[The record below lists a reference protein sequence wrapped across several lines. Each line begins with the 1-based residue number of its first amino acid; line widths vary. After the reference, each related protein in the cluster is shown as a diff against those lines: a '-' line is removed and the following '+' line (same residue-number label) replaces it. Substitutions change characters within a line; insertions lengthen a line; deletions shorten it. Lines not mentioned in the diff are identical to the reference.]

1 MENTIQTTN
10 GDDATKPTSTQK
22 GRVAKRNKWV
32 QLQNKRILIVEDE
45 AMQALHLA
53 VMIEELGAQVV
64 GIATSV
70 QAALAELAVT
80 SFDCVTLD
88 LNLHGFFSLG
98 IVKGLRDMD
107 IPFIICT
114 AYGDIVSDFPDAPVL
129 QKPITEEAL
138 AEALSQAMKGR

>member
-1 MENTIQTTN
+1 MEHTIQTTN
-10 GDDATKPTSTQK
+10 GDDETKRTSTQK

-32 QLQNKRILIVEDE
+32 QLQNKRVLIVEDE

-129 QKPITEEAL
+129 QKPVTEEGL
-138 AEALSQAMKGR
+138 AEALSLAMKGR